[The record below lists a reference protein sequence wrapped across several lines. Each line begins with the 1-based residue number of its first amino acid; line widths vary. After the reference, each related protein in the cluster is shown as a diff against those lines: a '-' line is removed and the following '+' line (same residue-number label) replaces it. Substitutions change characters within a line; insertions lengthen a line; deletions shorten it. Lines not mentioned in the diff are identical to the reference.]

1 MNNNTKITLF
11 NTNDLLDIYKDNS
24 YLLIFVGNE
33 NAFRKGHIPNS
44 IHIDPSEIICGS
56 LPIPG
61 KLPSEKKLLTLVNK
75 LGVSSEKKI
84 VIYDDEGG
92 GWAGRMIWTL
102 EILNY
107 ENLFFLNGGLNA
119 WYSEKKPIEGGD
131 SVTTHFPPIN
141 SINIDHS
148 KLITTEKLIKLIND
162 NNVKIWDAR
171 SNEEYK
177 GEKYTAD
184 RNGHIP
190 GAINLDW
197 NLLKDFNNH
206 LKLKPLDEISYML
219 ENAGFKKENI
229 IITHCQSHHRSGLT
243 YIVGKLLEYNMFAY
257 DGSWSEWGNRNDTP
271 IE

>member
-1 MNNNTKITLF
+1 M
-11 NTNDLLDIYKDNS
+11 
-24 YLLIFVGNE
+24 
-33 NAFRKGHIPNS
+33 
-44 IHIDPSEIICGS
+44 
-56 LPIPG
+56 
-61 KLPSEKKLLTLVNK
+61 
-75 LGVSSEKKI
+75 
-84 VIYDDEGG
+84 
-92 GWAGRMIWTL
+92 
-102 EILNY
+102 
-107 ENLFFLNGGLNA
+107 NGGLNA

-131 SVTTHFPPIN
+131 SVTIHFPPIN